1 MVRIAMKLEG
11 QTAVVTGGVR
21 GIGLAITKALLQ
33 NKVKVRYLNI
43 YYLKHAWAAPTLTHD
58 D

>member
-43 YYLKHAWAAPTLTHD
+43 YYLKHARATPTLTHD